1 MTFIVGIGGNAHIV
15 AGFRVVKSNVATL
28 AADSCRHNPLAATG
42 VDYTAVKRNVTV
54 FSGVAVADA
63 RAVFTALR
71 LDGTAVDGDLAA
83 AAFSA
88 AADTGCVITAGCGYV
103 TAAYGNRTAAA
114 VFTAADTRAVVA
126 AGCSYGSPVDYNRIE
141 VRTVGAA
148 DTRCAFAACRGYGSA
163 VNSNRS
169 VVSACRGA
177 DTRTVP
183 GSGRNN
189 NAAVY
194 GQIACVIGVIS
205 ITINPMSSAFGAC
218 ADTRAFITALRVA
231 FCNQR
236 AGAVL
241 LRPDGE
247 GIPLSDKDT
256 LIRVQRCAVAE
267 KQVDV
272 IALNGNPVAEDDVA
286 VQNVPAV
293 APVPDAGLQH
303 SVVCER
309 RLRLAL
315 RVHVFDRVR
324 REYRPTENGKRH
336 QQREKNRQRS
346 FRVCRFHQNTPV
358 YL

>member
-28 AADSCRHNPLAATG
+28 AADSCRHSPFAATG

-54 FSGVAVADA
+54 FSGVAVTDA
-63 RAVFTALR
+63 RTVITALC
-71 LDGTAVDGDLAA
+71 LNGTAADGDLAA

-88 AADTGCVITAGCGYV
+88 AADTGCVITAGCGYG

-163 VNSNRS
+163 VNGNRAA
-169 VVSACRGA
+169 VSACRGT

-183 GSGRNN
+183 GSGRGN

-218 ADTRAFITALRVA
+218 ADTRAFITALSVA

-272 IALNGNPVAEDDVA
+272 IALNGDPVAEDDVA

-293 APVPDAGLQH
+293 RPFGNAPVKSRIIGNRL
-303 SVVCER
+303 
-309 RLRLAL
+309 LRLAL
-315 RVHVFDRVR
+315 RVHVFDRFI
-324 REYRPTENGKRH
+324 REYRDRRGGQQQQSRQHDREN
-336 QQREKNRQRS
+336 
-346 FRVCRFHQNTPV
+346 F
-358 YL
+358 L